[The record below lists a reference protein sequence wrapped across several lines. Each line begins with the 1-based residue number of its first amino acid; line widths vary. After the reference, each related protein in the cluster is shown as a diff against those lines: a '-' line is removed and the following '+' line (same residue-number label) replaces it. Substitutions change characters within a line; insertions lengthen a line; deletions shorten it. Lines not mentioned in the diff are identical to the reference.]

1 MPESARMNTPNK
13 TLPTRMLP
21 TKALA
26 WDDFR
31 LIRAIAEKRAL
42 PAAAIALGLNHST
55 VFRRLGQIEEALGI
69 KLFERHR
76 SGYVATP
83 AGDEMAQLAER
94 FDGDINAFALK
105 LAGQDIK
112 PAGELRVTTNDTLL
126 VDLLTPVLAAFLVQC
141 PDIRLDVLLSNQ
153 SLNLSKRDADVA
165 IRATDNPPETLVGRR
180 AARIAWALYGRAADF
195 SDAGTVPIEELWEQR
210 WVSLGEQFTALKAV
224 RYLAQH
230 VAPERIV
237 YKVNTVLGLS
247 EAVEAGIGIGF
258 LPCFIAD
265 TKPGLTRLAAP
276 DPGFSAD
283 LWLLTHPDLRHS
295 PRVRLFLDF
304 MAVELGRMKPLIEG
318 ALAISPR
325 AASTPESAGITAS

>member
-1 MPESARMNTPNK
+1 MTIPAKPN
-13 TLPTRMLP
+13 PTRPSLG
-21 TKALA
+21 KALA

-31 LIRAIAEKRAL
+31 LIKAIADQRAL
-42 PAAAIALGLNHST
+42 PAAATSLGLNHST
-55 VFRRLGQIEEALGI
+55 VFRRLGQIEEALGL

-94 FDGDINAFALK
+94 VDDDISAFARR
-105 LAGQDIK
+105 LAGQEIQ

-126 VDLLTPVLAAFLVQC
+126 VDLLTPVFAAFIRQC
-141 PDIRLDVLLSNQ
+141 PDIRLDILLSNQ

-165 IRATDNPPETLVGRR
+165 IRATDNPPETLIGRR
-180 AARIAWALYGRAADF
+180 AARIAWALYGRASDF
-195 SDAGTVPIEELWEQR
+195 PDAGDIGIEQLWTR
-210 WVSLGEQFTALKAV
+210 NWVSLGDQFTGLKAV
-224 RYLAQH
+224 RYLARH
-230 VAPERIV
+230 VAAERIV

-304 MAVELGRMKPLIEG
+304 IAAEIGRMKPLIEG
-318 ALAISPR
+318 ANAMSPR
-325 AASTPESAGITAS
+325 S